1 MRQTLSPAPTPA
13 RASPAAYRALCVHS
27 RPYVTVS
34 SKSWKYCWSGE
45 SAARRRIISVR
56 VEAPLTSSWTI
67 RDSSIVVGGGAAR
80 PPPPPPPPPARP
92 TPRPGGATPPAP
104 PPPPLWY
111 AARGPPPRARRP
123 APPRPAHPP
132 RRAAPAG

>member
-27 RPYVTVS
+27 CPYVTVS

-67 RDSSIVVGGGAAR
+67 RDSSIVVGGAPPG
-80 PPPPPPPPPARP
+80 PPPPPPPPARRAP
-92 TPRPGGATPPAP
+92 PGPPPPHPPPPRGAPHIVRYAPPAP
-104 PPPPLWY
+104 
-111 AARGPPPRARRP
+111 
-123 APPRPAHPP
+123 
-132 RRAAPAG
+132 

>member
-67 RDSSIVVGGGAAR
+67 RDSSIVVGGGRPA
-80 PPPPPPPPPARP
+80 PPPPPPPPPAP
-92 TPRPGGATPPAP
+92 PPPRRGP
-104 PPPPLWY
+104 PPPP
-111 AARGPPPRARRP
+111 PP
-123 APPRPAHPP
+123 PPRPARRPGPPPP
-132 RRAAPAG
+132 R